1 MYIEEIEDKSPQQK
15 WGSSMMKH
23 LFYMMYLYM
32 ANKRPTLEFFQ
43 HKEKFIYCYN
53 QWVRD
58 DNEMLKSREV
68 LPLKQ
73 PMVLE
78 ESQAGN

>member
-1 MYIEEIEDKSPQQK
+1 MYIEELEDKPQQK
-15 WGSSMMKH
+15 WGTSMMKH

-32 ANKRPTLEFFQ
+32 AKKRPTLEFFQ
-43 HKEKFIYCYN
+43 HKEKFIYCYS

-68 LPLKQ
+68 MPLKQ
-73 PMVLE
+73 PMVLD